1 MEIKHMYRPRHFDIE
16 DKLALF
22 RVMRDNSFALL
33 VSAGTGSLIASHIP
47 LFLETDGDGPG
58 RLLGHLARQNEQ
70 WQGFDGNVEAMA
82 VFQGV
87 HAYVSPSWYVSK
99 VMVPTWNYVAVHAY
113 GRPRVVADAAHT
125 RAHLERLVAT
135 YESPATGPW
144 SMDRLPDDYVQRMI
158 KGIVAFEMPIARLE
172 GKFKLS
178 QNRSAAD
185 REGAIK
191 GLEGSSDAIAKE
203 VARLM
208 REFAPAD

>member
-1 MEIKHMYRPRHFDIE
+1 MYRPRHFDIE
-16 DKLALF
+16 DKSALF

-33 VSAGTGSLIASHIP
+33 VSAGTGGLVASHIP
-47 LFLETDGDGPG
+47 LFLETDGDKPG

-70 WQGFDGNVEAMA
+70 WRSFDGTAEAMA

-87 HAYVSPSWYVSK
+87 HAYVSPSWYVSE

-113 GRPRVVADAAHT
+113 GRPQTVGDPART

-135 YESPATGPW
+135 YESPATGLW
-144 SMDRLPDDYVQRMI
+144 SMARLPDDYVQRMI
-158 KGIVAFEMPIARLE
+158 KGIVAFEMPIERLE

-185 REGAIK
+185 RDGAIS
-191 GLEGSSDAIAKE
+191 GLEKSGDAVARE

-208 REFAPAD
+208 REFAPSD